1 MELERLCE
9 KVEGLTSSLEGA
21 VATTAT
27 WRTERERLEQG
38 SLASQRRII
47 ELEQALDAERRD
59 CAAAQLEI
67 KRWVIAAADAEIDA
81 AADAEDDD
89 DDVSAWQDPFA
100 STASGSKICEGAAPQ
115 APETQPATAT
125 LRPQLS
131 VTFVREGAL
140 GMNLTGCRDDNG
152 VMLLA
157 VQPNTQAAEDHSTV
171 LRTGLVI
178 SEVAGQSVEGLSYQ
192 EVTQVIAG
200 HPSRPLTVKFW
211 ADGDD
216 EDGANAPR
224 VPGLTVR
231 SSASAYE

>member
-1 MELERLCE
+1 
-9 KVEGLTSSLEGA
+9 
-21 VATTAT
+21 
-27 WRTERERLEQG
+27 
-38 SLASQRRII
+38 
-47 ELEQALDAERRD
+47 
-59 CAAAQLEI
+59 
-67 KRWVIAAADAEIDA
+67 
-81 AADAEDDD
+81 
-89 DDVSAWQDPFA
+89 
-100 STASGSKICEGAAPQ
+100 
-115 APETQPATAT
+115 
-125 LRPQLS
+125 
-131 VTFVREGAL
+131 
-140 GMNLTGCRDDNG
+140 MNLTGCRDDNG

-157 VQPNTQAAEDHSTV
+157 VQPNTQAAENHSTV